1 MASFFL
7 DSKNLFFFY
16 SLLCYI
22 ISSGGFMNTKD
33 FNFKKKYGQNFLRD
47 NSIPRKIVD
56 VSKIP
61 DNTLVIEIGP
71 GAGALTKEL
80 AKVAKQVLCY
90 EIDESLEDILD
101 QALLEYTNVS
111 VIYDDFLKR
120 NVLEDLNDY
129 DYEHLYVIANLP
141 YYVTTPIITQLVT
154 SNLEI
159 EKIVVMVQKEVA
171 DRFCAKPASREYGSI
186 TVFLNYYFDLKKEFL
201 VSKNCFVPKPNI
213 DSMIISLTR
222 KKELLPLKDSTLFF
236 NLIRDSFRFKRK
248 TLRNNL
254 KGYDLKEIE
263 QTLKNYHFDLSV
275 RAEELPLEVFVD
287 ISNNLVK

>member
-1 MASFFL
+1 
-7 DSKNLFFFY
+7 
-16 SLLCYI
+16 
-22 ISSGGFMNTKD
+22 MNTKD

-120 NVLEDLNDY
+120 NVLEDLNNY
-129 DYEHLYVIANLP
+129 NYEHLYVIANLP

-254 KGYDLKEIE
+254 KGYDLKKIE
-263 QTLKNYHFDLSV
+263 QTLKDYHFDLSV

>member
-1 MASFFL
+1 
-7 DSKNLFFFY
+7 
-16 SLLCYI
+16 
-22 ISSGGFMNTKD
+22 MNTKD

-101 QALLEYTNVS
+101 QVLLEYTNVS

-222 KKELLPLKDSTLFF
+222 KKQLLPLKDSTLFF

-254 KGYDLKEIE
+254 KGYDLMKIE

>member
-1 MASFFL
+1 
-7 DSKNLFFFY
+7 
-16 SLLCYI
+16 
-22 ISSGGFMNTKD
+22 MNTKD

-120 NVLEDLNDY
+120 NVLEDLNNY

-254 KGYDLKEIE
+254 KGYALKEIE

>member
-1 MASFFL
+1 
-7 DSKNLFFFY
+7 
-16 SLLCYI
+16 
-22 ISSGGFMNTKD
+22 MNTKN

-71 GAGALTKEL
+71 GAGALTREL

-101 QALLEYTNVS
+101 QTLLEYTNVS

-120 NVLEDLNDY
+120 NVLEDLNNY

-222 KKELLPLKDSTLFF
+222 KKKLLPLKDSTLFF

-254 KGYDLKEIE
+254 KGYDLKKIE

>member
-1 MASFFL
+1 
-7 DSKNLFFFY
+7 
-16 SLLCYI
+16 
-22 ISSGGFMNTKD
+22 MNTKD

-101 QALLEYTNVS
+101 QALLEDTNVS

-120 NVLEDLNDY
+120 NVLEDLNNY

-171 DRFCAKPASREYGSI
+171 DRMNAKPSTKDYGALS
-186 TVFLNYYFDLKKEFL
+186 VAVQYYCDTEIVAKAPRHM
-201 VSKNCFVPKPNI
+201 FVPQPNV
-213 DSMIISLTR
+213 DSIVIGLHVR
-222 KKELLPLKDSTLFF
+222 DEKKYVVDNEDIFF
-236 NLIRDSFRFKRK
+236 KTVKASFGQRRK
-248 TLRNNL
+248 TLLNSLGGLGFLSKDQIKEALKAANIDEKRRGETLSIDEFANL
-254 KGYDLKEIE
+254 SNEIN
-263 QTLKNYHFDLSV
+263 KFS
-275 RAEELPLEVFVD
+275 
-287 ISNNLVK
+287 SK

>member
-1 MASFFL
+1 
-7 DSKNLFFFY
+7 
-16 SLLCYI
+16 
-22 ISSGGFMNTKD
+22 MNTKD

-201 VSKNCFVPKPNI
+201 VSKNCFVPKPNV

-263 QTLKNYHFDLSV
+263 QILKNYHFDLSV

>member
-1 MASFFL
+1 
-7 DSKNLFFFY
+7 
-16 SLLCYI
+16 
-22 ISSGGFMNTKD
+22 MNTKD

-101 QALLEYTNVS
+101 QVLLEYTNVS

-120 NVLEDLNDY
+120 NVLEDLNNY
-129 DYEHLYVIANLP
+129 NYEHLYVIANLP

-254 KGYDLKEIE
+254 KGYDLMKIE

>member
-1 MASFFL
+1 
-7 DSKNLFFFY
+7 
-16 SLLCYI
+16 
-22 ISSGGFMNTKD
+22 MNTKD

-101 QALLEYTNVS
+101 QVLLEYTNVS

-120 NVLEDLNDY
+120 NVLEDLNNY

-254 KGYDLKEIE
+254 KGYDLMKIE

>member
-1 MASFFL
+1 
-7 DSKNLFFFY
+7 
-16 SLLCYI
+16 
-22 ISSGGFMNTKD
+22 MNTKD

-120 NVLEDLNDY
+120 NVLEDLNNY

-254 KGYDLKEIE
+254 KGYNLMKIE